1 LDLSIVTVS
10 YNVSALLSACLSSVY
25 QGLAQTSLATEVWV
39 IDNASCD
46 DSAAMVRR
54 DFPQAHLLTNQ
65 ENKGFAAATNQGL
78 RQSQGCYLLL
88 LNPDTQVLDE
98 ALATLVAFME
108 AHPAAGAAGA
118 RLLHADGSF
127 QHSAFRFPTL
137 SQIFLD
143 FFPLHHRLLDSPLNG
158 RYPRRLYAAG
168 DPFPIDHPLGAA
180 MMVRRETMAQVGML
194 DERFFMY
201 CEEIDWAMRIRR
213 AGWEIH
219 CVPQARIIH
228 HVGRSTQQF
237 RDQMFVAL
245 WRSRYLL
252 FAKHYGPTFRRLA
265 RILVYLGLRRE
276 RARLAHLGL
285 SPAEMETRRRAFD
298 TVWQIW
304 AQEIR

>member
-1 LDLSIVTVS
+1 MDLSIVTVS
-10 YNVSALLSACLSSVY
+10 YDVSALLFACLSSVY
-25 QGLAQTSLATEVWV
+25 QSLAQTPLAAEVWV
-39 IDNASCD
+39 IDNASRD
-46 DSAAMVRR
+46 DSVAMVRR
-54 DFPQAHLLTNQ
+54 DFPQAHLITNQ

-78 RQSQGCYLLL
+78 QQSEGRYLLL
-88 LNPDTQVLDE
+88 LNPDTQVLDN

-108 AHPAAGAAGA
+108 AHPTAGAAGA
-118 RLLHADGSF
+118 RLLHGDGSF

-137 SQIFLD
+137 LQIFFD

-158 RYPRRLYAAG
+158 RYSRRLYAAG
-168 DPFPIDHPLGAA
+168 NPFPIDHPLGAA
-180 MMVRRETMAQVGML
+180 MMVRREAMDRVGTL

-213 AGWEIH
+213 AGWHIF

-252 FAKHYGPTFRRLA
+252 FAKHYSPTFRRLA
-265 RILVYLGLRRE
+265 RTLVYLGLRQE
-276 RARLAHLGL
+276 RARLKRLGL
-285 SPAEMETRRRAFD
+285 SPTEMETRQRAFAA
-298 TVWQIW
+298 VWQIW

>member
-1 LDLSIVTVS
+1 MDLSIVTVS
-10 YNVSALLSACLSSVY
+10 FNVSALLSACLSSVY
-25 QGLAQTSLATEVWV
+25 QSLAQTPLAAEVWA
-39 IDNASCD
+39 IDNASRD

-54 DFPQAHLLTNQ
+54 DFPQAHLITNQ
-65 ENKGFAAATNQGL
+65 KNKGFAAATNQGL
-78 RQSQGCYLLL
+78 RQSQGRYLLL
-88 LNPDTQVLDE
+88 LNPDTQVLGD
-98 ALATLVAFME
+98 ALEVLVAFME
-108 AHPAAGAAGA
+108 AHSTAGAAGA
-118 RLLHADGSF
+118 RLLHPHGSF
-127 QHSAFRFPTL
+127 QHSAFHFPTL
-137 SQIFLD
+137 AQIFLD

-158 RYPRRLYAAG
+158 RYSRRLYAAG

-201 CEEIDWAMRIRR
+201 CEEIDWAMRICR
-213 AGWEIH
+213 AGWEIF

-228 HVGRSTQQF
+228 HVGRSTRQF

-252 FAKHYGPTFRRLA
+252 FAKHYSPTFRRLA

-285 SPAEMETRRRAFD
+285 SPAEMEARQRAFD